1 MWNKTVWP
9 VGLSETSLCVRAGL
23 RWHIQT
29 WLTEKSVFL
38 QVVITKPNMRKE
50 FNITGSCNPE
60 WHYMV
65 DSAKRFEAVERLID
79 TGKYFTINR
88 ARQYGKTTML
98 QMIWRRL
105 SDRYLIIDCSFE
117 GVDDNAF
124 SSHAAFAKMFARQ
137 MANRLE
143 PRCIEEG
150 LVNIWQDCTAKDLDE
165 LSETITRFTKMSPK
179 PVVLTIDEVDKSSD
193 NQLFLNFLG
202 MLRNKYLQR
211 SVEGLNSTFHSVILA
226 GVYDVKNLKLK
237 LRPDAEKKYNSPWN
251 IATDFNVDMTFHP
264 EEIAQMLGDYENDRH
279 TGMDIK
285 AISEEIYKY
294 TSGYPFLVSKL
305 CKVIDEE
312 LGRNWTLDGVQEAA
326 KTTIFN
332 KNTLFT
338 SMTRNLEEYPELK
351 RFIYF
356 LSILGD
362 NITYDPNN
370 PVIDFATMFG
380 IIKYDANRKVSIHN
394 IIFEEVL
401 NNYFIA
407 EQNIADMGKLRI
419 NYNYVT
425 DGRLNMEFVLQRFH
439 DLMRE
444 EYREED
450 GKFIERQGR
459 LIFLS
464 FLKPII
470 NGTGFYY
477 VEPQTRDNRRMDLIV
492 TYGREEFVVEL
503 KIWRGDKYEQKGR
516 DQLSEYLA
524 TRGKDEGY
532 LVTFDF
538 SKNKEEKEP
547 EWIEWNGKRI
557 FEAVI

>member
-1 MWNKTVWP
+1 
-9 VGLSETSLCVRAGL
+9 
-23 RWHIQT
+23 
-29 WLTEKSVFL
+29 
-38 QVVITKPNMRKE
+38 MRKK

-65 DSAKRFEAVERLID
+65 DTEKRFKAVEELID
-79 TGKYFTINR
+79 MGEYFTINR

-98 QMIWRRL
+98 DMIWRRMA
-105 SDRYLIIDCSFE
+105 DRYLIIDCSFE
-117 GVDDNAF
+117 GVDDSAF
-124 SSHAAFAKMFARQ
+124 TSHAAFVKMFANQ
-137 MANRLE
+137 MTDRLE
-143 PRCIEEG
+143 SQNQDEA
-150 LVNIWQDCTAKDLDE
+150 LVHIWKGCAAKNLDE
-165 LSETITRFTKMSPK
+165 LSKVITRFAKQCSK

-211 SVEGLNSTFHSVILA
+211 NKEGLNFTFHSVILA

-237 LRPDAEKKYNSPWN
+237 IRLDVEKKYNSPWN
-251 IATDFNVDMTFHP
+251 IAADFNVDMTFHP
-264 EEIAQMLGDYENDRH
+264 EEIAQMLGDYENDVH

-285 AISEEIYKY
+285 AVSEEIYKY
-294 TSGYPFLVSKL
+294 TNGYPFLVSKL

-312 LGRNWTLDGVQEAA
+312 LERNWTIGGVQDAA
-326 KTTIFN
+326 KATIFN

-351 RFIYF
+351 RFIYA

-362 NITYDPNN
+362 NVTYDPNN
-370 PVIDFATMFG
+370 PVIDFAMMFS
-380 IIKYDANRKVSIHN
+380 IIKYDVNRKVSIHN

-407 EQNIADMGKLRI
+407 EQNIADMGKLRMT
-419 NYNYVT
+419 YNYVT

-439 DLMRE
+439 DLMME

-450 GKFIERQGR
+450 GKFLERQGR

-477 VEPQTRDNRRMDLIV
+477 VEPQTRDNRRMDLVV
-492 TYGREEFVVEL
+492 TYGKEEFIVEL

-524 TRGKDEGY
+524 VRGMDEGY

-538 SKNKEEKEP
+538 SKNKEDKEP

-557 FEAVI
+557 FEVVV